1 MAHYMRYYNVTINKL
16 PMQKIYSAKTQP
28 KSETSINS
36 KPKASTIEFLK
47 QFARAYTFEP
57 ALKGNLC
64 NFIAN

>member
-1 MAHYMRYYNVTINKL
+1 M

-28 KSETSINS
+28 KSESSINA